1 VTTQQALQTAF
12 EHHQAGRLAEA
23 ERIYRQVLEVEP
35 RNVDALHLL
44 GLVAHQLGMNA
55 EAVELIESAHRF
67 GRPQAASLNSL
78 GKAYLGLG
86 RPDEAR
92 RSFRKALA
100 LEPDNAEVH
109 NNLGVALRELGRPDE
124 AERSYRRAVA
134 LQPGDAQA
142 HYNLGNALRDLGRLA
157 EAGQSYRNAL
167 AVKPDY
173 AEAHNNL
180 AIALYEMGQAEAS
193 EQGYRAALAI
203 QPEYLAAYHNLG
215 NLLRDVGRLTEAEQV
230 YRQALGL
237 DPAIFPTILNLGNLL
252 KALGRLEEAEQ
263 SYRRA
268 LVLEPDSAEVHY
280 NLGNVL
286 YQSGRTDEAHQS
298 YRRALELKPDFAE
311 VRWELTMNQL
321 PPVYDTDEEEG
332 RRRAAFV
339 AELGALR
346 KWFDAHPDADG
357 ARVVGAPPFYLPY
370 QEENNSGL
378 LAEYGRLCV
387 RLMEHWP
394 DRRRLP
400 SIRHPSGDAV
410 RVGIVSAHVSDHSVW
425 NAIVKGWLTRL
436 DRRRFELCV
445 FHLGSGQDQETALAR
460 AQVSHFEQGQRS
472 LYRWA
477 EAVLAQR
484 PDVLIYP
491 EIGMDAL
498 TAKLASLRLAPV
510 QVATWGHPETTGLPT
525 IDYYLSAAGL
535 EPPGAQEHYTER
547 LVLLPDL
554 GCSYQPLPVT
564 SAEPDLA
571 GLGIDPE
578 APVLVCAG
586 KPFKYAP
593 RYDRVLADI
602 ARRLGRCQLV
612 FFAHP
617 LRPLSEKLRQRLR
630 GVFASAELD
639 FDDHGI
645 FIPWQPRP
653 AFYGL
658 LRRADVYL
666 DTIGFS
672 GFNTAMQAVECGL
685 PIVSR
690 EGRFLRGRF
699 ASGILQ
705 RMGLSE
711 LVAGSEEDY
720 VALAVRLVQDL
731 EYRERVRT
739 RLAASRQILFEE
751 PAPIRALEDFLL
763 GAAADHRRRPR

>member
-1 VTTQQALQTAF
+1 MTTQPELQTAL
-12 EHHQAGRLAEA
+12 EHHQAGRLTEA
-23 ERIYRQVLEVEP
+23 ERVYRQVLQAEP

-67 GRPQAASLNSL
+67 GRPRAASLNSL

-86 RPDEAR
+86 RPQEAKR
-92 RSFRKALA
+92 CFRKALA
-100 LEPDNAEVH
+100 LQPDYAEAH

-124 AERSYRRAVA
+124 AERSYRRASA

-142 HYNLGNALRDLGRLA
+142 HYNLGNVLRDLGRLD
-157 EAGQSYRNAL
+157 EAGQSYRKAL
-167 AVKPDY
+167 ALKPDY

-180 AIALYEMGQAEAS
+180 AIALHGMGQLEEA

-203 QPEYLAAYHNLG
+203 KPDYLAAYHNLG
-215 NLLRDVGRLTEAEQV
+215 NLLKDVGRLTEAEQV
-230 YRQALGL
+230 YRQTLGL
-237 DPAIFPTILNLGNLL
+237 DPNVFPTIVNLGNLL
-252 KALGRLEEAEQ
+252 KGLGRLEEAEQ
-263 SYRRA
+263 SYRQA
-268 LVLEPDSAEVHY
+268 LALEPDSAEVHF

-286 YQSGRTDEAHQS
+286 YQSGRTEEAHQS
-298 YRRALELKPDFAE
+298 YRRALAFKPDFAE

-321 PPVYDTDEEEG
+321 PPVYEADEEQAS
-332 RRRAAFV
+332 RRAAFSR
-339 AELGALR
+339 ELKALGE
-346 KWFDAHPDADG
+346 WFDSNRTIDG

-378 LAEYGRLCV
+378 LSEYGRLCA

-394 DRRRLP
+394 DRQRLP
-400 SIRHPSGDAV
+400 SIRHSTGDRV
-410 RVGIVSAHVSDHSVW
+410 KVGIVSAHVLEHSVW
-425 NAIVKGWLTRL
+425 SAIVKGWLTHL

-445 FHLGSGQDQETALAR
+445 FHLGSRQDQETAFAR
-460 AQVSHFEQGQRS
+460 SHASHFDLGQRS
-472 LYRWA
+472 LYQWA
-477 EAVLAQR
+477 EAVLGQR

-525 IDYYLSAAGL
+525 IDYYLSAEGL

-547 LVLLPDL
+547 LVLLPHL
-554 GCSYQPLPVT
+554 GCSYQPLSVT

-571 GLGIDPE
+571 GLGIDSE

-586 KPFKYAP
+586 TPFKYAP
-593 RYDRVLADI
+593 RYDWVLAEI

-617 LRPLSEKLRQRLR
+617 PKPVSEKLRQRLR
-630 GVFASAELD
+630 TAFARAQVD
-639 FDDHGI
+639 FDKHAV

-653 AFYGL
+653 TFHGL
-658 LRRADVYL
+658 LTRADVYL

-672 GFNTAMQAVECGL
+672 GFNTAMQAVQCGL
-685 PIVSR
+685 PIVTR
-690 EGRFLRGRF
+690 EGRFMRGRF
-699 ASGILQ
+699 ASGILK

-720 VALAVRLVQDL
+720 VALTVKLVQDA
-731 EYRERVRT
+731 EYRQSVRT
-739 RLAASRQILFEE
+739 RLEAARPVLFEDL
-751 PAPIRALEDFLL
+751 APIGALEDFLL
-763 GAAADHRRRPR
+763 ATTRHQRRPR